1 MNSAQFVDND
11 ISMNKRVNFEDS
23 LFILMMHL
31 RLIQDIIT
39 LDADPE
45 FFLGKTLDDI
55 YFTDRLLGILMG
67 SLQEN
72 NFLIERE
79 ELLEHLA
86 DIEVRFTQVLQN
98 LLNHGGNIS
107 IRQAPSITERV
118 AACRDNSLARQETI
132 ARLSPAGAGKSSS
145 PIVSSDEL
153 TELLKAF

>member
-1 MNSAQFVDND
+1 
-11 ISMNKRVNFEDS
+11 MNKRVNFEDS

-55 YFTDRLLGILMG
+55 YFTDRILGVLLG

-72 NFLIERE
+72 SFLIERE

-86 DIEVRFTQVLQN
+86 DIESRFTQVLQD
-98 LLNHGGNIS
+98 LLNCDGNIS
-107 IRQAPSITERV
+107 IRSAPSIMEKV
-118 AACRDNSLARQETI
+118 VACRNNSLARQETI
-132 ARLSPAGAGKSSS
+132 ARLNPVGTRKSSS
-145 PIVSSDEL
+145 PIVSSAEL